1 MRMDVYRIVLA
12 DDHPLFRQGI
22 RKIIEEKDDLKIVG
36 EVSDGLE
43 LLDLLKKGPPD
54 MVLLDIAMPNLRGIE
69 ATREAKVICPH
80 VKVLILTMYNNPEYL
95 HHSLLAGADGYLLK
109 EDSDRELFSAIQR
122 IREGEIYVSQG
133 LSNEMSEGLVQRRVG
148 DFSPPFD
155 RLTLREREV
164 LKLVS
169 EGKSSRE
176 IAELLFI
183 SVRTVE
189 HHRANLKKRLGI
201 HRTAEL
207 TKYAIRM
214 GYTSADVLQ

>member
-1 MRMDVYRIVLA
+1 
-12 DDHPLFRQGI
+12 
-22 RKIIEEKDDLKIVG
+22 
-36 EVSDGLE
+36 
-43 LLDLLKKGPPD
+43 
-54 MVLLDIAMPNLRGIE
+54 
-69 ATREAKVICPH
+69 
-80 VKVLILTMYNNPEYL
+80 
-95 HHSLLAGADGYLLK
+95 
-109 EDSDRELFSAIQR
+109 
-122 IREGEIYVSQG
+122 
-133 LSNEMSEGLVQRRVG
+133 VQRRVG

-189 HHRANLKKRLGI
+189 HHRANLKKKLGI

>member
-1 MRMDVYRIVLA
+1 MGMDVYRIVLA

-95 HHSLLAGADGYLLK
+95 HHSLHAGADGYLLK

-122 IREGEIYVSQG
+122 IREGEIYVSQA